1 MPTPAST
8 IAAAD
13 IPRVAQPRE
22 LRRSTRQI
30 EAQDAQQ
37 QTDDVAAVVPTQ
49 TRVSIAWAMRGQS
62 RSGVT
67 EQSLPSA

>member
-37 QTDDVAAVVPTQ
+37 QTDQDHRADEP
-49 TRVSIAWAMRGQS
+49 
-62 RSGVT
+62 
-67 EQSLPSA
+67 P